1 MPPAAL
7 AEPSLTYLNLMAV
20 ASATSLR
27 IDPPAR
33 PRPAGVAVRR
43 SRSGRMG
50 LALALVAMLLFS
62 QWLGLLHGIAHAGW
76 PEPAQASPA
85 TSSLAS
91 FNAALFNYV
100 DVDADK
106 AANSANPIN
115 SADGKHHAAHE
126 KSHHSCVE
134 YDAAAGAAGIHA
146 GFFSPPLIPGAQV
159 LALWQAFASWD
170 APAVCHF
177 SSRAPPR

>member
-1 MPPAAL
+1 
-7 AEPSLTYLNLMAV
+7 MAV
-20 ASATSLR
+20 ATATLLR
-27 IDPPAR
+27 IV
-33 PRPAGVAVRR
+33 RPAGILARRRR
-43 SRSGRMG
+43 SGHMG
-50 LALALVAMLLFS
+50 LALALAAMLLFS

-76 PEPAQASPA
+76 PEQASASPV
-85 TSSLAS
+85 AS

-100 DVDADK
+100 DDDADVN
-106 AANSANPIN
+106 AD
-115 SADGKHHAAHE
+115 DGKLPAAHG
-126 KSHHSCVE
+126 KPHHSCAE

-146 GFFSPPLIPGAQV
+146 RFFSPPLIPGTQV

>member
-1 MPPAAL
+1 
-7 AEPSLTYLNLMAV
+7 
-20 ASATSLR
+20 
-27 IDPPAR
+27 
-33 PRPAGVAVRR
+33 
-43 SRSGRMG
+43 MG
-50 LALALVAMLLFS
+50 LALALAAMLLFS

-76 PEPAQASPA
+76 PEHARV
-85 TSSLAS
+85 SSVTS

-100 DVDADK
+100 DVSAGSHADA
-106 AANSANPIN
+106 
-115 SADGKHHAAHE
+115 KHHAAHE

-146 GFFSPPLIPGAQV
+146 AFFSPPLIPGTQV

-170 APAVCHF
+170 APVVCHF

>member
-1 MPPAAL
+1 M
-7 AEPSLTYLNLMAV
+7 TYLNLMAV
-20 ASATSLR
+20 ATATLLR
-27 IDPPAR
+27 IDHPA
-33 PRPAGVAVRR
+33 RPAGVFARR

-50 LALALVAMLLFS
+50 LALALAAMLLFS
-62 QWLGLLHGIAHAGW
+62 QWLGLSHGIAHAGW
-76 PEPAQASPA
+76 PGQEHV
-85 TSSLAS
+85 SSVAS

-100 DVDADK
+100 DVGT
-106 AANSANPIN
+106 ANSAS

-146 GFFSPPLIPGAQV
+146 GFFSPPLIPGTQV

>member
-1 MPPAAL
+1 
-7 AEPSLTYLNLMAV
+7 MAV
-20 ASATSLR
+20 ASATLLR
-27 IDPPAR
+27 IDHPAR
-33 PRPAGVAVRR
+33 PAGAFARR
-43 SRSGRMG
+43 RRSGRMG
-50 LALALVAMLLFS
+50 LALALAAMLLFS

-76 PEPAQASPA
+76 PEQAHA
-85 TSSLAS
+85 SSVAS

-100 DVDADK
+100 DVG
-106 AANSANPIN
+106 AANSA
-115 SADGKHHAAHE
+115 SSDDGKHHAAHE

-146 GFFSPPLIPGAQV
+146 GFFSPPLIPGTQV

>member
-20 ASATSLR
+20 ASATSPR

-100 DVDADK
+100 DVGAR
-106 AANSANPIN
+106 SP
-115 SADGKHHAAHE
+115 ADGKHHAAHE

-170 APAVCHF
+170 APAICHF

>member
-1 MPPAAL
+1 M
-7 AEPSLTYLNLMAV
+7 S
-20 ASATSLR
+20 
-27 IDPPAR
+27 
-33 PRPAGVAVRR
+33 
-43 SRSGRMG
+43 
-50 LALALVAMLLFS
+50 LALALAAMLLFS

-76 PEPAQASPA
+76 PEQAHA
-85 TSSLAS
+85 SSVAS

-100 DVDADK
+100 DVG
-106 AANSANPIN
+106 AANSAS

-146 GFFSPPLIPGAQV
+146 GFFSPPLIPGTQV

>member
-1 MPPAAL
+1 
-7 AEPSLTYLNLMAV
+7 
-20 ASATSLR
+20 
-27 IDPPAR
+27 
-33 PRPAGVAVRR
+33 
-43 SRSGRMG
+43 MG

-76 PEPAQASPA
+76 PEQAQASSA
-85 TSSLAS
+85 TSALAS

-100 DVDADK
+100 DASLDQAD
-106 AANSANPIN
+106 NSAN
-115 SADGKHHAAHE
+115 STGDKHHAEHE
-126 KSHHSCVE
+126 KSPHSCAE
-134 YDAAAGAAGIHA
+134 YDAATGAAGIHA
-146 GFFSPPLIPGAQV
+146 GFFSPPLIPAADV

>member
-1 MPPAAL
+1 
-7 AEPSLTYLNLMAV
+7 MAV
-20 ASATSLR
+20 ATATSLR
-27 IDPPAR
+27 IHHSAR
-33 PRPAGVAVRR
+33 PSGVAVRR

-50 LALALVAMLLFS
+50 LELALAAMLLFA

-76 PEPAQASPA
+76 PEQAQAS
-85 TSSLAS
+85 SVAS

-100 DVDADK
+100 DVSSEK
-106 AANSANPIN
+106 VVN
-115 SADGKHHAAHE
+115 SADGKHHAAHD
-126 KSHHSCVE
+126 KLHHSCSE

-159 LALWQAFASWD
+159 LALWQAFVSWD

>member
-1 MPPAAL
+1 
-7 AEPSLTYLNLMAV
+7 MAV
-20 ASATSLR
+20 ATATLLR
-27 IDPPAR
+27 IV
-33 PRPAGVAVRR
+33 RPAGILARRRR
-43 SRSGRMG
+43 SGHMG
-50 LALALVAMLLFS
+50 LALALTLAAMLLFS

-76 PEPAQASPA
+76 PEQAHASPV
-85 TSSLAS
+85 AS

-100 DVDADK
+100 DDDAGVDADLD
-106 AANSANPIN
+106 ADAGNP
-115 SADGKHHAAHE
+115 ADGKLPAAHG
-126 KSHHSCVE
+126 KPHHSCAE

-146 GFFSPPLIPGAQV
+146 RFFSPPLIPGTQV